1 MIAAPVRVLTTFG
14 IWNKNHGYTVNLELE
29 MRPSNAAVRTSQ
41 PIPLGPAELET
52 SFPSGSAQ
60 LNRGFEPQS
69 IRLAQTGNGHEVL
82 SLRMYTEEQVAEM
95 LQVSLSQLRKWRMKQ
110 NRGKQ
115 QGPPFKKIG
124 RLVRYSEEAL
134 QAYING

>member
-1 MIAAPVRVLTTFG
+1 V
-14 IWNKNHGYTVNLELE
+14 HLELE
-29 MRPSNAAVRTSQ
+29 MRPTNAALRTSQ
-41 PIPLGPAELET
+41 PIPLGPAGLET
-52 SFPSGSAQ
+52 SFPSGPEQ
-60 LNRGFEPQS
+60 LNKGFEPRS

-82 SLRMYTEEQVAEM
+82 SLRMYTEEQVSEM
-95 LQVSLSQLRKWRMKQ
+95 LQVSLSQLRKWRMKR

-124 RLVRYSEEAL
+124 RLVRYPEEAL